1 LIWFDVCCYLKGY
14 CCLDT
19 KPLEH
24 MYDRWSQVADTAVCS
39 HQTSASLCFR
49 SWPCTSE
56 HLALV
61 GSVVCG
67 QTVVLVSM
75 GIQCKTMA
83 HECTRIMY
91 ELIPILIF
99 KVPRLFPSF
108 LWEILE
114 GLNHDDVTHSY
125 I

>member
-1 LIWFDVCCYLKGY
+1 MLLFERILL
-14 CCLDT
+14 LDT

-61 GSVVCG
+61 GSVC
-67 QTVVLVSM
+67 VVR
-75 GIQCKTMA
+75 Q
-83 HECTRIMY
+83 
-91 ELIPILIF
+91 
-99 KVPRLFPSF
+99 
-108 LWEILE
+108 
-114 GLNHDDVTHSY
+114 
-125 I
+125 